1 MDKYL
6 DIIENLLRLQDEYE
20 WLDFK
25 ENWFNKDE
33 IVEYISAIANGA
45 CLCGKEYGYIIW
57 GVKDNSRDIVGTSIN
72 FDKDINHEPYKHY
85 LARNLKPSIA
95 FEVIEKEY
103 QGKRIVMLL
112 IPSSKSVQT
121 KYKEVSYFRI
131 GSSKEK
137 INKFPEWELKLNTTL
152 QEGFP
157 TIVNV
162 AAPDYAQDLTF
173 EKLFMYYAAKG
184 ISLKLDSFERS
195 LKLIN
200 KNGQYNVMAYIL
212 SDQNSIPVRVSIFSG
227 RDKTAPL
234 FSVKEFGNTCIMYSM
249 DKILEYGDAI
259 NIIQADERNRISE
272 RRDVPLFDYEAFH
285 EAILNA
291 FIHNKWLTLNAPQ
304 ISIFTDRIE
313 ILSHGGLAIDQD
325 ENGFYSGASLPVN
338 DVLASI
344 FLQLRISERS
354 GRGVPKIVGR
364 YGKDSIKIEKNR
376 IIVTIPFEKIEVNKF
391 IVANK
396 VSNKVSNKANGTKE
410 KIISA
415 IRNNPNVTI
424 NQLMVITGLS
434 EPGVKK
440 NLKQLKDAGIIARIG
455 ANKNGYWEVLKWFT
469 KRTYVMIHFKQ

>member
-33 IVEYISAIANGA
+33 IGEYISAIANGA

-103 QGKRIVMLL
+103 QGKRIVMLQ

-162 AAPDYAQDLTF
+162 AAPDYAKDLTF

-455 ANKNGYWEVLKWFT
+455 ANKNGYWEVLK
-469 KRTYVMIHFKQ
+469 

>member
-1 MDKYL
+1 MDRYL

-33 IVEYISAIANGA
+33 IGEYISAIANGA

-103 QGKRIVMLL
+103 QGKRIVMLQ

-121 KYKEVSYFRI
+121 KYKEASYFRI

-455 ANKNGYWEVLKWFT
+455 ANKNGYWEVLK
-469 KRTYVMIHFKQ
+469 

>member
-33 IVEYISAIANGA
+33 IGEYISAIANGA

-103 QGKRIVMLL
+103 QGKRIVMLQ

-195 LKLIN
+195 LKLRN

-391 IVANK
+391 IVTNK
-396 VSNKVSNKANGTKE
+396 VSNKVYNKANGTKE

-455 ANKNGYWEVLKWFT
+455 ANKNGYWEVLK
-469 KRTYVMIHFKQ
+469 

>member
-33 IVEYISAIANGA
+33 IGEYISAIANGA

-103 QGKRIVMLL
+103 QGKRIVMLQ

-227 RDKTAPL
+227 QNKAEKL
-234 FSVKEFGNTCIMYSM
+234 FSVKEFGNQSLISVIDRIIDYS
-249 DKILEYGDAI
+249 DSI
-259 NIIQADERNRISE
+259 NITRAIEHFDKGYRE
-272 RRDVPLFDYEAFH
+272 DLPLFNQECFNEA
-285 EAILNA
+285 LKNA
-291 FIHNKWLTLNAPQ
+291 FIHNNWLRRVSPMITFYNDRVEIISFSRLAPRQ
-304 ISIFTDRIE
+304 TIE
-313 ILSHGGLAIDQD
+313 
-325 ENGFYSGASLPVN
+325 GFYKGNSIPVN
-338 DVLASI
+338 EDLSSI
-344 FLQLRISERS
+344 FLATHLSERS
-354 GRGVPKIVGR
+354 GKGMPLLVSTYGR
-364 YGKDSIKIEKNR
+364 DIFEISEESIK
-376 IIVTIPFEKIEVNKF
+376 VTIPYNWQHKFEELVDKPVDKLVDKLSKTERLIYESIILNPHLSQQELALKCGVGKTTVQNVIIKLKTNEL
-391 IVANK
+391 IKRVG
-396 VSNKVSNKANGTKE
+396 SNKT
-410 KIISA
+410 
-415 IRNNPNVTI
+415 
-424 NQLMVITGLS
+424 
-434 EPGVKK
+434 
-440 NLKQLKDAGIIARIG
+440 
-455 ANKNGYWEVLKWFT
+455 GYWEVLK
-469 KRTYVMIHFKQ
+469 

>member
-33 IVEYISAIANGA
+33 IGEYISAIANGA

-103 QGKRIVMLL
+103 QGKRIVMLQ

-440 NLKQLKDAGIIARIG
+440 NLKQLKGAGIIARIG
-455 ANKNGYWEVLKWFT
+455 ANKNGYWEVLK
-469 KRTYVMIHFKQ
+469 

>member
-33 IVEYISAIANGA
+33 IGEYISAIANGA

-103 QGKRIVMLL
+103 QGKRIVMLQ

-184 ISLKLDSFERS
+184 ISLKLVSFEKS

-455 ANKNGYWEVLKWFT
+455 ANKNGYWEVLK
-469 KRTYVMIHFKQ
+469 

>member
-33 IVEYISAIANGA
+33 IGEYISAIANGA

-72 FDKDINHEPYKHY
+72 FDRDINHEPYKHY

-103 QGKRIVMLL
+103 QGKRIVMLQ

-137 INKFPEWELKLNTTL
+137 ISKFPEWELKLNTTL

-364 YGKDSIKIEKNR
+364 YGRDSIKIEKNR

-391 IVANK
+391 IVTNK

-455 ANKNGYWEVLKWFT
+455 ANKNGYWEVLK
-469 KRTYVMIHFKQ
+469 

>member
-6 DIIENLLRLQDEYE
+6 DILENLLRLQDEYE

-25 ENWFNKDE
+25 ENRFNKDE
-33 IVEYISAIANGA
+33 IGEYISAIANGA

-103 QGKRIVMLL
+103 QGKRIVMLQ

-121 KYKEVSYFRI
+121 KYKDVSYFRI

-272 RRDVPLFDYEAFH
+272 RRDIPLFDYEAFH

-291 FIHNKWLTLNAPQ
+291 FIHNKRLTLNAPQ

-391 IVANK
+391 IVTNK
-396 VSNKVSNKANGTKE
+396 VSNKVSNKVNGTKE

-440 NLKQLKDAGIIARIG
+440 NLKQLKSAGIIARIG
-455 ANKNGYWEVLKWFT
+455 ANKNGYWEVLK
-469 KRTYVMIHFKQ
+469 

>member
-1 MDKYL
+1 MDRYL

-33 IVEYISAIANGA
+33 IGEYISAIANGA

-103 QGKRIVMLL
+103 QGKRIVMLQ

-455 ANKNGYWEVLKWFT
+455 ANKNGYWEVLK
-469 KRTYVMIHFKQ
+469 

>member
-6 DIIENLLRLQDEYE
+6 DILENLLLLEDEYE

-33 IVEYISAIANGA
+33 IGEYISAVANGA

-103 QGKRIVMLL
+103 QGKRIVMLQ

-121 KYKEVSYFRI
+121 KYKDVSYFRI

-137 INKFPEWELKLNTTL
+137 INKFPEWELKLNITL

-162 AAPDYAQDLTF
+162 AAPDYAQELTF

-184 ISLKLDSFERS
+184 ISLKPDSFERS
-195 LKLIN
+195 LKLKN

-234 FSVKEFGNTCIMYSM
+234 FSVKEFGNTCILYSM

-325 ENGFYSGASLPVN
+325 EKGFYSGTSLPVN

-364 YGKDSIKIEKNR
+364 YGKESIQIEKNR

-391 IVANK
+391 IVSNN
-396 VSNKVSNKANGTKE
+396 VSNKVSNKVNRTQE
-410 KIISA
+410 KIITA
-415 IRNNPNVTI
+415 IRNNSNVTI

-440 NLKQLKDAGIIARIG
+440 NLKHLKDAGIIARIG
-455 ANKNGYWEVLKWFT
+455 ANKNGYWEVLK
-469 KRTYVMIHFKQ
+469 

>member
-33 IVEYISAIANGA
+33 IGEYISAIANGA

-103 QGKRIVMLL
+103 QGKRIVMLQ

-195 LKLIN
+195 LKLKN

-391 IVANK
+391 IVTNK

-455 ANKNGYWEVLKWFT
+455 ANKNGYWEVLK
-469 KRTYVMIHFKQ
+469 

>member
-6 DIIENLLRLQDEYE
+6 DILENLLLLEDEYE

-33 IVEYISAIANGA
+33 IGEYISAVANGA

-103 QGKRIVMLL
+103 QGKRIVMLQ

-121 KYKEVSYFRI
+121 KYKDVSYFRI

-137 INKFPEWELKLNTTL
+137 INKFPEWELKLNITL

-162 AAPDYAQDLTF
+162 AAPDYAQELTF

-184 ISLKLDSFERS
+184 ISLKPDSFERS
-195 LKLIN
+195 LKLKN

-325 ENGFYSGASLPVN
+325 EKGFYSGTSLPVN

-364 YGKDSIKIEKNR
+364 YGKESIQIEKNR

-396 VSNKVSNKANGTKE
+396 VSNKVSNKVNRTQE
-410 KIISA
+410 KIITA
-415 IRNNPNVTI
+415 IRNNSNVTI

-440 NLKQLKDAGIIARIG
+440 NLKHLKDAGIIARIG
-455 ANKNGYWEVLKWFT
+455 ANKNGYWEVLK
-469 KRTYVMIHFKQ
+469 

>member
-33 IVEYISAIANGA
+33 IGEYISAIANGA

-72 FDKDINHEPYKHY
+72 FDRDINHEPYKHY

-103 QGKRIVMLL
+103 QGKRIVMLQ

-137 INKFPEWELKLNTTL
+137 ISKFPEWELKLNTTL

-364 YGKDSIKIEKNR
+364 YGRDSIKIEKNR
-376 IIVTIPFEKIEVNKF
+376 IIVTIHFEKIEVNKF
-391 IVANK
+391 IVTNK

-455 ANKNGYWEVLKWFT
+455 ANKNGYWEVLK
-469 KRTYVMIHFKQ
+469 